1 MESDLKE
8 VRFDK
13 WCTSCKHYAHKFPK
27 ESFSFEAQEP
37 CATCLEAENAMR
49 EGTEKP
55 EYWEAK

>member
-1 MESDLKE
+1 MESYLKE

-13 WCTSCKHYAHKFPK
+13 WCPSCKHYDHKYPK
-27 ESFSFEAQEP
+27 EDFSFEVQEP
-37 CATCLEAENAMR
+37 CATCLEAENSMR